1 MSTIQSVP
9 KPAGATTIAA
19 PGRSSGKK
27 LLLLAV
33 AVAVGLIILFMPTPQ
48 GLTPAGQRV
57 LAITGFTV
65 ALWVFQIVNNGIA
78 AVLMMALMIASGV
91 KPPDALSG
99 FSSGSWWILAAVLFY
114 GCAMK
119 STGLAQRVSYYIL
132 SLFPATYTGILFAF
146 FVIGLVLALG
156 IPSMTV
162 RTAIMVPIAW
172 AVVQSLD
179 IKPGS
184 KGSALI
190 ILTTVEMA
198 VVPGVGLLLSSL
210 NGPVIQSVFQAKH
223 LPLSYFEYA
232 EVMVLPTLVV
242 CVLLIL
248 VNKIVL
254 KPDEALTVE
263 SGFAKSQ
270 LRLLGAM
277 TRNEAVTSVVV
288 LISIFLWA
296 MPAGWHPELK
306 FLHMPSFV
314 IGMCGLA
321 IFGFAG
327 IIKDSDMGT
336 GVSWTLLLFIGGVFS
351 LQTVVQAVKITDWL
365 GGYFIPIALQL
376 TSNHFLLIAVMSLSV
391 IVLRFIDP
399 TGFIVIP
406 VLFLPLVDVL
416 MKAGINPLV
425 VVAPMTVA
433 SAPFFLSYQNFWIAM
448 AEGLTGGNAYTGKQ
462 RFTAAVAYAV
472 IVVAVLTLSVP
483 YWHLIGKI

>member
-1 MSTIQSVP
+1 MSS
-9 KPAGATTIAA
+9 PASSA
-19 PGRSSGKK
+19 PPVNYGKK
-27 LLLLAV
+27 FLLLAI
-33 AVAVGLIILFMPTPQ
+33 AVVVGLAILYMPTPS
-48 GLTPAGQRV
+48 GLTPPGQRV

-65 ALWVFQIVNNGIA
+65 ALWVFQVVNNGVA
-78 AVLMMALMIASGV
+78 AVFMMALMIAGGI

-99 FSSGSWWILAAVLFY
+99 FSQGSWWILAAVLFY

-119 STGLAQRVSYYIL
+119 NTGLAQRISYYIL
-132 SLFPATYTGILFAF
+132 SLFPATYAGILFAF
-146 FVIGLVLALG
+146 FVIGLILALG

-172 AVVQSLD
+172 AVVQSLE
-179 IKPGS
+179 ITPGS

-210 NGPVIQSVFQAKH
+210 NGPVIQSVFQAKN

-232 EVMVLPTLVV
+232 EVMAPSTLVI
-242 CVLLIL
+242 CVLIIL
-248 VNKIVL
+248 ANLFVL
-254 KPDEALTVE
+254 KPEAPLNVA
-263 SGFAKSQ
+263 SGFARKQ
-270 LRLLGAM
+270 LQMMGSM
-277 TRNEAVTSVVV
+277 TQSEAITAVVV
-288 LISIFLWA
+288 VISIIFWA
-296 MPAGWHPELK
+296 IPGAWHPELK
-306 FLHMPSFV
+306 FLHQPSFV
-314 IGMCGLA
+314 VGMCGLFV
-321 IFGFAG
+321 FGLAG

-351 LQTVVQAVKITDWL
+351 LQTVVQVVHITDWL

-376 TSNHFLLIAVMSLSV
+376 TSNPFMLILVLSLSV

-425 VVAPMTVA
+425 VVAPTTVA

-448 AEGLTGGNAYTGKQ
+448 SEGLTGGKAFKGSQ
-462 RFTAAVAYAV
+462 RFIAACTYAV
-472 IVVAVLTLSVP
+472 IVVAVLVLTVP
-483 YWHLIGKI
+483 YWKIIGKM